1 MFVVQ
6 HFRLQVF
13 RTSSRQRVE
22 RKEGGK
28 EGGRGKERRGGDTET
43 DGFPLGSERNIL
55 KQPGKNDQD
64 ITFTSFTLYMYA
76 SVFYLHMY
84 YVGTISG

>member
-28 EGGRGKERRGGDTET
+28 EGGKGEGGRHHTET
-43 DGFPLGSERNIL
+43 DGFPLGTEHFEAARE
-55 KQPGKNDQD
+55 K
-64 ITFTSFTLYMYA
+64 
-76 SVFYLHMY
+76 
-84 YVGTISG
+84 

>member
-28 EGGRGKERRGGDTET
+28 EGGRGET
-43 DGFPLGSERNIL
+43 PRQTAFHSERNIL

-64 ITFTSFTLYMYA
+64 ITFTSFTL
-76 SVFYLHMY
+76 
-84 YVGTISG
+84 